1 MEEAFRELALG
12 ASQWLKPLNPP
23 MRVCEEQDACAALR
37 RLRGLIE
44 YIGQLGW
51 QHGSMALRPFEGMK
65 GFLYLKGIITY
76 GKTNYKEGVNLYEF
90 SNT

>member
-65 GFLYLKGIITY
+65 GFLYSLKSHIRH
-76 GKTNYKEGVNLYEF
+76 KEVIKCLILKE
-90 SNT
+90 